1 MHLTKGAV
9 LCGILSSWLI
19 VPSHAEAQT
28 LNQEMAALAAS
39 LSKAIAAQGFKNVA
53 AIDFTDLQGQPT
65 ELGRYLSE
73 RLAVEMV
80 STGGV
85 SVLDRANIK
94 SILAEHKLT
103 EEGLVNPANAKTLG
117 EFAGVDLIL
126 IGNVTTLEGVEL
138 MVKGISTES
147 ARIVAAGRIAF
158 PKTPDIQQLLNRGI
172 SPPPS
177 IGSTN
182 TSTGSRATTRLP
194 GAGIAIKEIGSL
206 RLVLKSCISV
216 RGVSPAPGWGAGPDG
231 IRCSFELSNLAT
243 QNGLVLVLNASAPHE
258 TALCND
264 YDVGQFLRTTLIDDQ
279 GTQWL
284 LSNSGVTGLGVVGV
298 GKKSGGCADAYNPT
312 EIATLIPTFDETGSN
327 RARSYQGDYSYMFGS
342 LTTVSPGQS
351 RAVSMTFT
359 ETNTNGESSLKP
371 PKFFE
376 LQCELVIGVVASV
389 DSKRSYSLEN
399 VTLEHVGMPAGVR

>member
-1 MHLTKGAV
+1 MRIVRGAV
-9 LCGILSSWLI
+9 LCWILSSSWLMA
-19 VPSHAEAQT
+19 PSRAEAQT

-80 STGGV
+80 SAGGA

-103 EEGLVNPANAKTLG
+103 EEGLVNPANAKKLG
-117 EFAGVDLIL
+117 EFAGVDVIL

-177 IGSTN
+177 IAGPTN
-182 TSTGSRATTRLP
+182 TGGRVTARLP
-194 GAGIAIKEIGSL
+194 GAGIGFKEIGSL
-206 RLVLKSCISV
+206 RFILKSCISV

-243 QNGLVLVLNASAPHE
+243 QYGLVVALNASAPHE

-264 YDVGQFLRTTLIDDQ
+264 YDVGQFLRTTLIDDE
-279 GTQWL
+279 GTQWI
-284 LSNSGVTGLGVVGV
+284 LSNAGVTGLGVVGV
-298 GKKSGGCADAYNPT
+298 GKKGGGCADAYNPT
-312 EIATLIPTFDETGSN
+312 EIATLIPTFDETGSS

-359 ETNTNGESSLKP
+359 RTDREPSRKP

-376 LQCELVIGVVASV
+376 LQSELVIGVTTSG

-399 VTLEHVGMPAGVR
+399 ITLEHVDMPAGVR